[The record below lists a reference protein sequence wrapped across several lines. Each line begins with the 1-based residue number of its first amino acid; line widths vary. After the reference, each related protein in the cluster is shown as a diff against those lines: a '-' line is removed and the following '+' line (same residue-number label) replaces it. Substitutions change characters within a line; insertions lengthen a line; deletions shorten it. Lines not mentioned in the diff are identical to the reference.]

1 MFNGQVDL
9 FQSLMLPHVAP
20 SVPNFAHFASSDF
33 CFGGHA
39 KVTKN
44 RRLNLILDG
53 VSVKNQGS
61 DSNSLRQN
69 HPWFFLMEQGYDFLE
84 RHPSESEKGAKA
96 KESTFENIREYTF
109 LLYRRC
115 FFSQGRLHNDVVSR
129 IQRLD
134 RLQRLYTYYI
144 HCMTVHYMHCIH
156 DTCHIHLHYTK
167 LH

>member
-1 MFNGQVDL
+1 MQGVKNGQVDL

-69 HPWFFLMEQGYDFLE
+69 HPWFFLMEQGYDFWKDIPQSQRKEQRQRNQHLKI
-84 RHPSESEKGAKA
+84 SES
-96 KESTFENIREYTF
+96 
-109 LLYRRC
+109 
-115 FFSQGRLHNDVVSR
+115 FFSQGRLHNDVASR

-144 HCMTVHYMHCIH
+144 HCMTVHYMHCI
-156 DTCHIHLHYTK
+156 YTT
-167 LH
+167 HAIYICITPNYT

>member
-69 HPWFFLMEQGYDFLE
+69 HPWFFLMEQGYDFWKDIPQSQRKEQRQRNQHLKI
-84 RHPSESEKGAKA
+84 SES
-96 KESTFENIREYTF
+96 IHF
-109 LLYRRC
+109 LLCREV
-115 FFSQGRLHNDVVSR
+115 FLLSR
-129 IQRLD
+129 TAPQ
-134 RLQRLYTYYI
+134 
-144 HCMTVHYMHCIH
+144 
-156 DTCHIHLHYTK
+156 
-167 LH
+167 

>member
-69 HPWFFLMEQGYDFLE
+69 HPWFFLMEQGYDFWKDIPQSQRKEQRQRNQHLKI
-84 RHPSESEKGAKA
+84 SESIHFCYIGGVSSLKDG
-96 KESTFENIREYTF
+96 STMMLF
-109 LLYRRC
+109 
-115 FFSQGRLHNDVVSR
+115 SR
-129 IQRLD
+129 IQRL
-134 RLQRLYTYYI
+134 
-144 HCMTVHYMHCIH
+144 V
-156 DTCHIHLHYTK
+156 
-167 LH
+167 